1 MLRITKDIFIDE
13 ADIQEEFIRSG
24 GPGGQHVNKVS
35 TAVQLRFNITE
46 SKLPFEVKERLV
58 RLSGNRVTEDGTL
71 IIFAREFRKREM
83 NRRGAFAK
91 LIGLIKKAVLRP
103 KRRVK
108 TKPSKTAKEKRIK
121 EKKQRGRAKKIR
133 RKVKEEEKRVASPSP
148 RPHP

>member
-1 MLRITKDIFIDE
+1 MIRITKDIFIDE

-46 SKLPFEVKERLV
+46 SKLPFDIKERLI
-58 RLSGNRVTEDGTL
+58 RLCGNRVTEDGTL

-83 NRRGAFAK
+83 NRASAFDK
-91 LIGLIKKAVLRP
+91 LIGLIRKAVLRP
-103 KRRVK
+103 KKRVK

-121 EKKQRGRAKKIR
+121 EKKQRGRAKKTR
-133 RKVKEEEKRVASPSP
+133 QKVKEEE
-148 RPHP
+148 

>member
-83 NRRGAFAK
+83 NRSAAFAK

-103 KRRVK
+103 KKRVK
-108 TKPSKTAKEKRIK
+108 TKPSRTAKEKRIK

-133 RKVKEEEKRVASPSP
+133 RKVKEEE
-148 RPHP
+148 

>member
-35 TAVQLRFNITE
+35 TAVQLRFDITE

-83 NRRGAFAK
+83 NRSAAFAK

-103 KRRVK
+103 KKRVK

-133 RKVKEEEKRVASPSP
+133 RKVKEEE
-148 RPHP
+148 

>member
-83 NRRGAFAK
+83 NRSAAFAK

-103 KRRVK
+103 KKRVK

-133 RKVKEEEKRVASPSP
+133 RKVKEEE
-148 RPHP
+148 

>member
-58 RLSGNRVTEDGTL
+58 SLCGNRVTEDGTL

-83 NRRGAFAK
+83 NRSAAFAK

-103 KRRVK
+103 KKRVK

-133 RKVKEEEKRVASPSP
+133 RKVKEEE
-148 RPHP
+148 